1 MNQWVARIGLRSS
14 LRVGT
19 SEFLDA
25 RDDLPE
31 WIAFLLWA
39 GWWMRTNSKPESRLH
54 LVAVLPARSCCAAIS
69 ALGACIAS
77 LREEVDGLSFPD
89 FMALPDGANL
99 SLRYRGRIFHGVL
112 GPCQRF
118 GGQSGRKVELDSNLK
133 KMEDSAIWVFEHNL
147 AEYQVSTDQRKNL
160 SPQRQAALER
170 VELFYQ
176 TLDPQPKHGWCLSP
190 RREVLV
196 VASKAAWGRAI
207 ENVSGKVHGGETT
220 LVVPLADLVVE
231 TEEPQGIPG
240 KTMLA
245 SSSGVMSD
253 IPSVRVAILDGPNSI
268 RVAGD
273 VKADAVLILIE
284 HSECDENIIHEL
296 VAMAEV
302 RDDEVV
308 PEGLPDKLP
317 AGVEASVFGWRN
329 PL

>member
-1 MNQWVARIGLRSS
+1 MNQWVARIGLQSS

-25 RDDLPE
+25 HDDLPE

-39 GWWMRTNSKPESRLH
+39 GWWMRVNSKPEFRLH

-77 LREEVDGLSFPD
+77 LRDEVGGLSFLD
-89 FMALPDGANL
+89 FMALPDGADL
-99 SLRYRGRIFHGVL
+99 SLRVRGKIFPGVV
-112 GPCQRF
+112 GPCERYEN
-118 GGQSGRKVELDSNLK
+118 QSYRRVKLDSNLK
-133 KMEDSAIWVFEHNL
+133 TWEDSAIGIFEHNL
-147 AEYQVSTDQRKNL
+147 AKYQVSTDQRKNL
-160 SPQRQAALER
+160 SPQRQAALDQ

-176 TLDPQPKHGWCLSP
+176 TLDPRAKPGWCLSP

-196 VASKAAWGRAI
+196 VASKAAWRREI
-207 ENVSGKVHGGETT
+207 ENVSGQVNGGGTT
-220 LVVPLADLVVE
+220 LVVPLADLVVK
-231 TEEPQGIPG
+231 TEQPQGIPG
-240 KTMLA
+240 KTMLV
-245 SSSGVMSD
+245 SSSGAMSD

-273 VKADAVLILIE
+273 VKANAVLILIE
-284 HSECDENIIHEL
+284 HSECDENTMHEIGAL
-296 VAMAEV
+296 ADARE
-302 RDDEVV
+302 DDVV

-317 AGVEASVFGWRN
+317 ARVEASVFGWRN

>member
-1 MNQWVARIGLRSS
+1 M
-14 LRVGT
+14 
-19 SEFLDA
+19 
-25 RDDLPE
+25 
-31 WIAFLLWA
+31 
-39 GWWMRTNSKPESRLH
+39 
-54 LVAVLPARSCCAAIS
+54 VAVLPARSCCAAIC

-77 LREEVDGLSFPD
+77 LRDEVDGLSFPD
-89 FMALPDGANL
+89 FMALPDGIGL
-99 SLRYRGRIFHGVL
+99 SLRYQGRIFHGVL

-118 GGQSGRKVELDSNLK
+118 GRQSGRKVKLDSNLK
-133 KMEDSAIWVFEHNL
+133 KWEAAAIWIFEHNL
-147 AEYQVSTDQRKNL
+147 AEYQVSTGQRKNL
-160 SPQRQAALER
+160 SPQRQAALEQ

-176 TLDPQPKHGWCLSP
+176 TLDPQAMPGWCLSP

-207 ENVSGKVHGGETT
+207 ENVSGQVNGVGTT
-220 LVVPLADLVVE
+220 LVVPLADLLVE

-245 SSSGVMSD
+245 SSSRAMSD

-273 VKADAVLILIE
+273 VKADAVLMLIE
-284 HSECDENIIHEL
+284 HSECDEDTIHEL
-296 VAMAEV
+296 VAMADV
-302 RDDEVV
+302 REDAVV